1 MALFQS
7 KKILSLI
14 IFIIVLVGIIWIFQD
29 HFTKISFFKK
39 STNTL
44 MISANQ
50 DMDMSYLEKIENFEI
65 HEYSD
70 NGEILYTINAET
82 YFSFINS
89 PIKLLKVRLKTF
101 DDQHKEAVELTS
113 KNAEILKTKEIIFSG
128 MVNIETKNNV
138 YHELE
143 SDSLTFH
150 SDEGEI
156 TSNTNVLYQ
165 SERAIIKAKGM
176 LMNIDSDLL
185 LLNDSV
191 NIKHESGSNID
202 TANLSINHSNGLKI
216 YSSEDKTL
224 YRSNE
229 TEITANSGL
238 IMDMNKNLTN
248 LLGKVEIIEKTG
260 TKIKTANLLIDN
272 SNGSE
277 VYKTDQPTEYIS
289 VQSNIKSNEMFFDA
303 ISKKLKLTGEVVAI
317 YE

>member
-1 MALFQS
+1 
-7 KKILSLI
+7 
-14 IFIIVLVGIIWIFQD
+14 
-29 HFTKISFFKK
+29 
-39 STNTL
+39 
-44 MISANQ
+44 
-50 DMDMSYLEKIENFEI
+50 MSYLEKIENFEI

-70 NGEILYTINAET
+70 NGKILSTINAET
-82 YFSFINS
+82 YFSFNNS

-101 DDQHKEAVELTS
+101 DDQQKEAVELTS

-165 SERAIIKAKGM
+165 SERAKIKAKGM
-176 LMNIDSDLL
+176 LMNIDSDTLL
-185 LLNDSV
+185 LKDSV

-202 TANLSINHSNGLKI
+202 TSNLSINHSNGEKI
-216 YSSEDKTL
+216 YSSEDKAL

-248 LLGKVEIIEKTG
+248 LLGEVEIIEKTG

-289 VQSNIKSNEMFFDA
+289 VQSNIKSNKMFFDA